1 MVCEKY
7 TEPIHLVLTDVI
19 MPQMSGRELADRL
32 ARLRPQLRV
41 LYMSGYTDDILND
54 NDAISAERQLLRKPF
69 TGELLLRKVREVLDQ
84 AWPTDSTSAHST
96 AE

>member
-1 MVCEKY
+1 
-7 TEPIHLVLTDVI
+7 

-32 ARLRPQLRV
+32 AQLHPELRV

-54 NDAISAERQLLRKPF
+54 NDALGAERQLLRKPF
-69 TGELLLRKVREVLDQ
+69 TGELLLRKVREMLDQ
-84 AWPTDSTSAHST
+84 AWPTGSTSARSI

>member
-1 MVCEKY
+1 
-7 TEPIHLVLTDVI
+7 
-19 MPQMSGRELADRL
+19 
-32 ARLRPQLRV
+32 
-41 LYMSGYTDDILND
+41 MSGYTDDILND

-84 AWPTDSTSAHST
+84 AWPTGSTSAHSA